1 MTDKI
6 NKPQGTFA
14 KLMSSSPIKAEQEQ
28 NSGKPENLKTG
39 NQGIRDSGKPE
50 NLKTGIPENLK
61 AIKYCTQLHKNTIIR
76 LRQYALVNEI
86 KDYKV
91 VEDAITEYLDKRQ
104 SGKPENL
111 KT

>member
-28 NSGKPENLKTG
+28 N
-39 NQGIRDSGKPE
+39 SGKPE